1 MYRGEAKKTMDVD
14 YLLLADAATLADGK
28 LYIHGA
34 GWETISVTSLPVE
47 QSLHIVLRI
56 RVPWSETKRQSD
68 LELDVVDTEGKSL
81 LAIPPGPTRGTINV
95 GRPSHVKPGDDHV
108 VPLALHL
115 SNVPFQREGTYAVVF
130 RIDGSE
136 VARTPFKVAALRDIA
151 P

>member
-1 MYRGEAKKTMDVD
+1 MNVD

-34 GWETISVTSLPVE
+34 GWETIGVTSLPVK
-47 QSLHIVLRI
+47 QSLHIALRI
-56 RVPWSETKRQSD
+56 RVPWSETNRQSN
-68 LELDVVDTEGKSL
+68 LELDIVDTEGQSL

-95 GRPSHVKPGDDHV
+95 GQPSHVKPGDDHV

-115 SNVPFQREGTYAVVF
+115 GDVTFQREGTYAVVF

-151 P
+151 S